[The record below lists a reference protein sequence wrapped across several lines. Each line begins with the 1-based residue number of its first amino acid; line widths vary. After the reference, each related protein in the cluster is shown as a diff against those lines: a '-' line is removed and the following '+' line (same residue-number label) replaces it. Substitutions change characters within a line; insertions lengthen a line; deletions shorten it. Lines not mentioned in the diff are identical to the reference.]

1 MIQRNDSFKRLLSA
15 SFHVTS
21 IGPVLWKL
29 ASSTTSICKWLE
41 RGAVANCSTGTDRF
55 ARERRRKVF
64 SLSTHRRSYFA
75 DRFPPLTRTSWQRK
89 RYLINCPRRSRTV
102 TWRAWKKAESIWT
115 VCPAMYFSNYF

>member
-21 IGPVLWKL
+21 IGLVLRKL
-29 ASSTTSICKWLE
+29 GSSTTSICKWLE
-41 RGAVANCSTGTDRF
+41 RGAVANCSTDTARF

-64 SLSTHRRSYFA
+64 NLSTHRRSYFA
-75 DRFPPLTRTSWQRK
+75 DRFPPLTHTSWQRE
-89 RYLINCPRRSRTV
+89 RHLINCPQRNRTV

-115 VCPAMYFSNYF
+115 VCLAMYFSNYS